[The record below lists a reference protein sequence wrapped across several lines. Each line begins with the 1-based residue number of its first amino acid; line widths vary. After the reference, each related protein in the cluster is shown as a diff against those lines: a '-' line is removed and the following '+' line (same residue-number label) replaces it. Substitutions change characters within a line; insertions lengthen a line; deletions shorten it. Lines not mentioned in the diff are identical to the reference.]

1 MNSQIRTTTMT
12 KLKLASALFLMA
24 MSSFSHGQET
34 SSKRSATVETKV
46 IAVVNRANWCG
57 VCKANGERFCN
68 NIAPYTAKG
77 VAIVLNDL
85 TDETTAAKSK
95 NDLEK
100 SDLYKQIYKTN
111 RKGVGRMM
119 QACGLVHGKNKIMA
133 SGIVTFIDAKTLKV
147 LSETSIA
154 IPDAEMKAVI
164 DNLLKS

>member
-1 MNSQIRTTTMT
+1 MIN
-12 KLKLASALFLMA
+12 LKLISALFLMA
-24 MSSFSHGQET
+24 MSFMSYGQET
-34 SSKRSATVETKV
+34 SGTQSKAVETKI

-57 VCKANGERFCN
+57 VCKANGERFGT
-68 NIAPYTAKG
+68 NIMPYASKG
-77 VAIVLNDL
+77 LAIVMNDM
-85 TDETTAAKSK
+85 TDETTIEKSK
-95 NDLEK
+95 SDLKK

-119 QACGLVHGKNKIMA
+119 QVCGIVHGKDKSMA

-154 IPDAEMKAVI
+154 ITDSEMKTII